1 MNRRKPVVA
10 LVGRPNVGKS
20 TLFNRLVGARTA
32 IVEDIPGTTRD
43 RIYGDSEW
51 NGVGFIVVDTGGLE
65 APSDISE
72 RGSMRGERSGSGAPL
87 AVNST
92 LFISHIQNQAQV
104 ALEEADLI
112 IFVVDGKEG
121 LTAADEDV
129 AVVLRQADRPVFLA
143 VNKTESPKRRLDAVE
158 FWSLGLGEPYPIS
171 AYHGDGVGD
180 LLDDVVAALPHY
192 PAEEEEED
200 DVIGIAIVGRP
211 NVGKS
216 SLLNTLIGK
225 ERAIVSHV
233 SGTTRD
239 PIDSEIVYD
248 GQRIRLIDTAGIR
261 RRGKVEPGI
270 EKYSVLRSMRSVDRA
285 DVALLLIDATE
296 GVTAQDAHVAGY
308 VLERYKSVVVLVN
321 KWDAVEK
328 DTYTM
333 IEFTEKVREDLKF
346 MDYVPVLFISALTRQ
361 RVNKVIPEALRVVE
375 ARRHRMSTSELNQ
388 VLREAY
394 DRIAPPSKGGRPLRI
409 YYGTQVETEPP
420 TFLIFVNDPKLV
432 HFSYQRYL
440 ENRIREHYP
449 FLGTPIRLF
458 FRPRKDGRNQ

>member
-1 MNRRKPVVA
+1 MVA

-20 TLFNRLVGARTA
+20 TLFNRLTGARTA

-65 APSDISE
+65 APSDLSE
-72 RGSMRGERSGSGAPL
+72 RGSMRGKRGGVSAPL
-87 AVNST
+87 AADST
-92 LFISHIQNQAQV
+92 LFVSHIQNQAQV
-104 ALEEADLI
+104 ALEEADMIVL
-112 IFVVDGKEG
+112 VVDGKEG

-129 AVVLRQADRPVFLA
+129 AAVLRQTDQPVFLA
-143 VNKTESPKRRLDAVE
+143 VNKTESPKRQLDAVE

-171 AYHGDGVGD
+171 AYHGNGVGD
-180 LLDDVVAALPHY
+180 LLDAMVMELPNY

-200 DVIGIAIVGRP
+200 DSIGIAIVGRP

-261 RRGKVEPGI
+261 RRGRVEPGI

-285 DVALLLIDATE
+285 DVALLLIDAIE

-321 KWDAVEK
+321 KWDAIEK

-333 IEFTEKVREDLKF
+333 LDFTEKVREDLKF

-361 RVNKVIPEALRVVE
+361 RVNKILPEALRVVE
-375 ARRHRMSTSELNQ
+375 ARRHRLGTSEFNQ

-394 DRIAPPSKGGRPLRI
+394 DRIAPPSKNGRPLRV

-420 TFLIFVNDPKLV
+420 TFLVFVNDPKLV

-449 FLGTPIRLF
+449 FVGTPIRLF
-458 FRPRKDGRNQ
+458 FRPRKDGRNK

>member
-1 MNRRKPVVA
+1 MSRRKPVVA

-20 TLFNRLVGARTA
+20 TLFNRLTGARTA

-65 APSDISE
+65 APSDLSE
-72 RGSMRGERSGSGAPL
+72 RGSMRGKRGGVSAPL
-87 AVNST
+87 AADST
-92 LFISHIQNQAQV
+92 LFVSHIQNQAQV
-104 ALEEADLI
+104 ALEEADMIVL
-112 IFVVDGKEG
+112 VVDGKEG

-129 AVVLRQADRPVFLA
+129 AAVLRQTDQPVFLA
-143 VNKTESPKRRLDAVE
+143 VNKTESPKRQLDAVE

-171 AYHGDGVGD
+171 AYHGNGVGD
-180 LLDDVVAALPHY
+180 LLDAMVMELPDY

-200 DVIGIAIVGRP
+200 DSIGIAIVGRP

-261 RRGKVEPGI
+261 RRGRVEPGI

-321 KWDAVEK
+321 KWDAIEK

-333 IEFTEKVREDLKF
+333 LDFTEKVREDLKF

-361 RVNKVIPEALRVVE
+361 RVNKILPEALRVVE
-375 ARRHRMSTSELNQ
+375 ARRHRLGTSEFNQ

-394 DRIAPPSKGGRPLRI
+394 DRIAPPSKNGRPLRV

-420 TFLIFVNDPKLV
+420 TFLVFVNDPKLV

-449 FLGTPIRLF
+449 FVGTPIRLF
-458 FRPRKDGRNQ
+458 FRPRKDGRNK